1 MVPFEIDHWASK
13 CSKFADEFQNSRSFE
28 DAQMNISEL
37 EESLDE
43 YLKFRYSD
51 EETLRVDIL
60 LYVILANIID
70 GLDANS
76 HIYTNEVHIHT

>member
-1 MVPFEIDHWASK
+1 
-13 CSKFADEFQNSRSFE
+13 
-28 DAQMNISEL
+28 MNISEL